1 MHYLQDVVNQTTKPT
16 LIPRNA
22 TQMLLTSLWL
32 TKYRI
37 YLINL
42 RNRWIS
48 GLQERAGPQ
57 RIAMSVCTRLA
68 IIFLRITHICVICI
82 TKTLIIGIDCGV
94 ASITLSV
101 ASGHHVPTVGS
112 KCVGRQWR
120 RTPRIEQNRTVPG
133 RGCASAGTS
142 ACTCLCRT
150 WYGCCRLC
158 VDKNTT
164 QNSNFRRKRHIK

>member
-1 MHYLQDVVNQTTKPT
+1 
-16 LIPRNA
+16 
-22 TQMLLTSLWL
+22 MLLTSLWF
-32 TKYRI
+32 TTYRI
-37 YLINL
+37 HLKLINL

-68 IIFLRITHICVICI
+68 IVFLRITHICVICI
-82 TKTLIIGIDCGV
+82 TETLIIGIDGGE
-94 ASITLSV
+94 ASVTLSV
-101 ASGHHVPTVGS
+101 ASGHHVPTVGR
-112 KCVGRQWR
+112 KRVGRQWR

-133 RGCASAGTS
+133 RGCARS
-142 ACTCLCRT
+142 ACACLCRT

-158 VDKNTT
+158 VDTT